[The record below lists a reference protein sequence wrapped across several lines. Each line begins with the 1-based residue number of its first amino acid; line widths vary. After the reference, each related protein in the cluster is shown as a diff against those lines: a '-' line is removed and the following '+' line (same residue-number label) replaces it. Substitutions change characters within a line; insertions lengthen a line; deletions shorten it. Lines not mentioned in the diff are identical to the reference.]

1 MWDTLLDMAFLK
13 TTLPM
18 TKFLF
23 TPLKK
28 RSSFLA
34 RCLLSIVCI
43 SCNSFLFFGTCSAQ
57 YPIKPVRILVPNPP
71 GGATDTLGRIFS
83 TKLSDLLGQAVVIDN
98 KPGSN
103 GNLSSELTAKSVAD
117 GYTLLIAPDSQIV
130 INPHLYSKMGVD
142 PVKDLQPVSS
152 LVSTQLLLAANTSLP
167 IKNFNEFLD
176 IAKSSNPPLAYASI
190 GNGSSHHLAMEMLK
204 TRTGISLMHVP
215 YKGGGPATMAILSGE
230 VPIMFGGNSVSGH
243 IKSGKLKAIAL
254 AGKRRSP
261 SYPDVPTLGEFYPG
275 LEIST
280 WIGVFA
286 PRGMAPEVL
295 FKLRLAIQKSLN
307 DADILERI
315 KAVGGLDPFATSAEE
330 FSEMIKT
337 DFLKYGPVVKT
348 AGIKVD

>member
-1 MWDTLLDMAFLK
+1 MKQILSIA
-13 TTLPM
+13 
-18 TKFLF
+18 
-23 TPLKK
+23 LKK
-28 RSSFLA
+28 RPGFLVQPICAIVYILCVSFFLA
-34 RCLLSIVCI
+34 
-43 SCNSFLFFGTCSAQ
+43 GTCRAQ
-57 YPIKPVRILVPNPP
+57 YPSKPVRIMVPNPP

-83 TKLSDLLGQAVVIDN
+83 TKLSDFLGQAVVIDN

-103 GNLSSELTAKSVAD
+103 GNLSSELTAKSNPD

-142 PVKDLQPVSS
+142 PVKDLQPVST
-152 LVSTQLLLAANTSLP
+152 LVSTQLVLAVNTSLP
-167 IKNFNEFLD
+167 IKNFNDLLE
-176 IAKSSNPPLAYASI
+176 IARLANPPLAYASI

-204 TRTGISLMHVP
+204 TRASVNLMHVP

-275 LEIST
+275 LEITT

-286 PRGMAPEVL
+286 PKGIAPDVL
-295 FKLRLAIQKSLN
+295 LKLRLAIQKSLN
-307 DADILERI
+307 DADILDRI
-315 KAVGGLDPFATSAEE
+315 KAVGGLDPFATSADE

-337 DFLKYGPVVKT
+337 DFLKYGPVVKAT
-348 AGIKVD
+348 GVKVD